1 MELYAG
7 IVIEVDHYGLDN
19 IFTYKVPEDLYEEV
33 SIGKRVAIPFG
44 MGNKQIEG
52 YVYEIYNERPES
64 SKGYRLKYI
73 KEVKDKIEHFVE
85 DDKKIIEFIRN
96 KYLATY
102 IDSIRLISPPGADK
116 GTKIKLEKKLYLGE
130 ELIEKYKKEPYISII
145 NEVSINEGKYSK
157 NALSKSKNLSL
168 SSINTLIKHGFLR
181 EEEKRVIRY
190 DDRKYVKD
198 EEKIL
203 TVQQKIAVDTINNSF
218 YNKFLIHGV
227 TGSGKTEVFIRLIE
241 ENLKSGKD
249 TIILVP
255 EISLTPQM
263 VERIKGRLQIEIGIF
278 HSKMTVGEK
287 YDFWYSIKNGDIKVA
302 IGPRSALFLP
312 FNNLGL
318 VIIDE
323 EHENT
328 YKSETDPKYDAREV
342 AEYLMDIKG
351 GKLILASAT
360 PSLESYTKG
369 KNGHYK
375 LIEMDK
381 RIPGAVMPK
390 IEVVDMRSELSN
402 GNSSIFSKSL
412 YEKINDRLEKK
423 EQIILFLNRR
433 GDSSFVS
440 CRACGFVYKCPNCD
454 VSLTLHRSEN
464 ILECHYCGYKV
475 TPQIK
480 CPKCKSKY
488 IKFFGIGTEKVERL
502 TKKAFKSARVERMDL
517 DTMKGRNSF
526 SEVYE
531 RLKNNDIDILIGT
544 QMITK
549 GFDFKNVTL
558 VGVLAADLTLNIP
571 QYKSAERTF
580 QLLTQVAGRAGRGTK
595 EGEVV
600 IQTYTPGNYAI
611 QRAEKVDYKGFYN
624 DEVDIRQAMKY
635 PPFGEIVLVNLFY
648 SKENEVVDTINILAN
663 EMKAKFTNLLI
674 LGPVPCPIL
683 KINNNFR
690 YQIIIKGELSQKIN
704 KNIKDFVY
712 NIVKKK
718 NSNIKISVDI
728 NPNDLL

>member
-1 MELYAG
+1 MS
-7 IVIEVDHYGLDN
+7 D
-19 IFTYKVPEDLYEEV
+19 
-33 SIGKRVAIPFG
+33 
-44 MGNKQIEG
+44 
-52 YVYEIYNERPES
+52 
-64 SKGYRLKYI
+64 
-73 KEVKDKIEHFVE
+73 
-85 DDKKIIEFIRN
+85 
-96 KYLATY
+96 
-102 IDSIRLISPPGADK
+102 
-116 GTKIKLEKKLYLGE
+116 
-130 ELIEKYKKEPYISII
+130 
-145 NEVSINEGKYSK
+145 
-157 NALSKSKNLSL
+157 
-168 SSINTLIKHGFLR
+168 
-181 EEEKRVIRY
+181 
-190 DDRKYVKD
+190 
-198 EEKIL
+198 
-203 TVQQKIAVDTINNSF
+203 
-218 YNKFLIHGV
+218 
-227 TGSGKTEVFIRLIE
+227 
-241 ENLKSGKD
+241 
-249 TIILVP
+249 
-255 EISLTPQM
+255 
-263 VERIKGRLQIEIGIF
+263 
-278 HSKMTVGEK
+278 
-287 YDFWYSIKNGDIKVA
+287 
-302 IGPRSALFLP
+302 
-312 FNNLGL
+312 
-318 VIIDE
+318 
-323 EHENT
+323 
-328 YKSETDPKYDAREV
+328 
-342 AEYLMDIKG
+342 
-351 GKLILASAT
+351 
-360 PSLESYTKG
+360 
-369 KNGHYK
+369 
-375 LIEMDK
+375 
-381 RIPGAVMPK
+381 RIPGAVMPE

-412 YEKINDRLEKK
+412 FEKINDRLEKK

-475 TPQIK
+475 RPQIK

-502 TKKAFKSARVERMDL
+502 TKKAFPSANVERMDL

-531 RLKNNDIDILIGT
+531 KLKNNEIDILIGT
-544 QMITK
+544 QMITN

-595 EGEVV
+595 KGEVV

-611 QRAEKVDYKGFYN
+611 QRAEKIDYKGFYS

-648 SKENEVVDTINILAN
+648 SKEDEVVDTINVLAK
-663 EMKAKFTNLLI
+663 EMKSKFTDLSI

-690 YQIIIKGELSQKIN
+690 YQIIIKGDLSQKIN

-718 NSNIKISVDI
+718 NNNIKISVDI

>member
-19 IFTYKVPEDLYEEV
+19 IFTYKVPSEMNDTIA
-33 SIGKRVAIPFG
+33 IGKRVTIPFG
-44 MGNKQIEG
+44 VSNKKIDG
-52 YVYEIYNERPES
+52 YVYEIYYCRPES
-64 SKGYRLKYI
+64 SRSYRLKYI
-73 KEVKDKIEHFVE
+73 KEIKDDIEHFTE
-85 DDKKIIEFIRN
+85 EDKKVIQFIKD

-102 IDSIRLISPPGADK
+102 IDCIRLITPPGADK
-116 GTKIKLEKKLYLGE
+116 GSKIKVEKKLY
-130 ELIEKYKKEPYISII
+130 IERPLDGKFDKEPYISIY
-145 NEVSINEGKYSK
+145 NEVQYNEGKYSK
-157 NALSKSKNLSL
+157 NILSKSRGLSL
-168 SSINTLIKHGFLR
+168 SSINTLIKHQYIK
-181 EEEKRVIRY
+181 EEEKRVLRY
-190 DDRKYVKD
+190 NSKNYIKE
-198 EEKIL
+198 EEKNL
-203 TVQQKIAVDTINNSF
+203 TLQQNMALDTINNSF

-241 ENLKSGKD
+241 ESLKNDKD
-249 TIILVP
+249 VIILVP

-263 VERIKGRLQIEIGIF
+263 VERIKGRLQIEIGVF
-278 HSKMTVGEK
+278 HSKMSVGEK
-287 YDFWYSIKNGDIKVA
+287 YDFWYSIKKKEIKVA

-312 FNNLGL
+312 FSNLGL
-318 VIIDE
+318 IIIDE

-342 AEYLMDIKG
+342 AEFLMDMKG
-351 GKLILASAT
+351 GKVVLASAT

-369 KNGHYK
+369 KSGHYK
-375 LIEMDK
+375 LIEMSD

-390 IEVVDMRSELSN
+390 IEVVDMRLELSN

-412 YEKINDRLEKK
+412 FEKINDRLEKK

-475 TPQIK
+475 RPQIK

-502 TKKAFKSARVERMDL
+502 TKKAFPSANVERMDL

-531 RLKNNDIDILIGT
+531 KLKNNEIDILIGT

-580 QLLTQVAGRAGRGTK
+580 QLLTQVAGRAGRGAK
-595 EGEVV
+595 KGEVV

-611 QRAEKVDYKGFYN
+611 QRAEKIDYKGFYS

-648 SKENEVVDTINILAN
+648 SKEDEVVDTINVLAK
-663 EMKAKFTNLLI
+663 EMKSKFTDLSI

-690 YQIIIKGELSQKIN
+690 YQIIIKGDLSQKIN

-718 NSNIKISVDI
+718 NNNIKISVDI